1 VDPLFLART
10 SGDAAGCHARS
21 ARAKSNAMARSIAM
35 ARVSLA
41 VVALLTARC
50 GARGSP
56 HDHRAR
62 EEARARLVATAV
74 STCAVGEGGE
84 PRCWGLVGH
93 SVDGAALG
101 QLPRSPRQWAALQ
114 ERVLPNA
121 QVVAGFRGRRAEA
134 AVRRREGA
142 CFALG
147 VGPWGCVESVRGFS
161 LDEGELRDS
170 LAHRWVQWPSWQSC
184 ESNAGWLECLAYDES
199 VRRAPLSSRVAAL
212 LDNGRSRCVWFD
224 GDLHCDSSGSR
235 PGERATRVD
244 QAAAYAH
251 ALTVAPV
258 ATEIA
263 HASMDG
269 GGVSWLD
276 ARGAWWMRR
285 DGEERSAFA
294 VGESAAP
301 FVALASS
308 LDETCAR
315 SRDASVWCVR
325 REQRA
330 ARRMLGDSLEIAAG
344 ARHFCARQRGDVV
357 QCWGDPA
364 LGRLGRQT
372 ANGWS
377 AERVALDEPV
387 RAASAGWGHSCAVL
401 RSGRVVCWGL
411 RDVETTEDA
420 EAGLSIGARYRAVFV
435 PTEIGAVRGAV
446 AIASGGAVTCAT
458 TADER
463 LCWSG
468 ADGGALR
475 RVTEGERDALTR
487 SWYSRDPWRDRELA
501 VIDVCAG
508 VDYRCLLL
516 RTGEVQCT
524 IPGCARVVHSA
535 TTTCGGPLGLVPVA
549 GLPPHMTGLTCGG
562 AHACAWNANGELF
575 CWGSDVYAQRATRVD
590 RDSAVP
596 RPVDVRFD
604 QRPREE

>member
-1 VDPLFLART
+1 
-10 SGDAAGCHARS
+10 
-21 ARAKSNAMARSIAM
+21 MACWLPMR
-35 ARVSLA
+35 R
-41 VVALLTARC
+41 ALLALSTLLSARC
-50 GARGSP
+50 GVRGSP
-56 HDHRAR
+56 HDHRVR
-62 EEARARLVATAV
+62 VEARPKLVATAV

-147 VGPWGCVESVRGFS
+147 GGRWGCVESVRGFS
-161 LDEGELRDS
+161 LDGGEVRDS
-170 LAHRWVQWPSWQSC
+170 LAHPWVQWPSWQSC

-224 GDLHCDSSGSR
+224 GDLHCDFSGSR
-235 PGERATRVD
+235 PGERATSVD
-244 QAAAYAH
+244 MAAAYAG
-251 ALTVAPV
+251 ALTVVPV

-285 DGEERSAFA
+285 DGEEGSAFA

-387 RAASAGWGHSCAVL
+387 LTASAGWGHSCAIL

-420 EAGLSIGARYRAVFV
+420 EAGLSIGARYRTVFV
-435 PTEIGAVRGAV
+435 PTEIRAVRGAV
-446 AIASGGAVTCAT
+446 AIASRGAVTCAT
-458 TADER
+458 MADER

-487 SWYSRDPWRDRELA
+487 GEFQRSPWLDDGLD
-501 VIDVCAG
+501 VIDGCSGAG
-508 VDYRCLLL
+508 YRCLLL
-516 RTGEVQCT
+516 RGGGVRCSV
-524 IPGCARVVHSA
+524 PFCGRVVGA
-535 TTTCGGPLGLVPVA
+535 RPTCTPLVAVPVDR
-549 GLPPHMTGLTCGG
+549 LPDAMTGLTCGS

-575 CWGSDVYAQRATRVD
+575 CWGTDVFAQRATSVD
-590 RDSAVP
+590 RGSETP
-596 RPVDVRFD
+596 RAVDVRFD
-604 QRPREE
+604 EPPREW